1 VAAPAVR
8 TKTMLAG
15 ATGTSR
21 AFAVPEGTVAGD
33 LLLIWA
39 YIESAGTAKFALSGW
54 TKLAETG
61 QTSEGWR
68 AVCFALPNW
77 DGKTTSYSLTWG
89 GASRRSSGAIE
100 AIAGAET
107 KTPINAQS
115 GAGFRE
121 NASSKNAVVD
131 GLTTTVDE
139 CLLLSG
145 AFNDNGSLATPAT
158 GWTEDGDQADS
169 PQIAHQNI
177 APAKGSQAGVTHT
190 LGIASINLTLMVAV
204 APSPLAQRRRFTSVG

>member
-1 VAAPAVR
+1 MAAPAFR
-8 TKTMLAG
+8 SKTMLAG
-15 ATGTSR
+15 ASGTTR
-21 AFAVPEGTVAGD
+21 AYTVPENAAAGD

-39 YIESAGTAKFALSGW
+39 YIEATGITFSLSGW
-54 TKLAETG
+54 TKLAETT
-61 QTSEGWR
+61 QVSEGWV

-77 DGKTTSYSLTWG
+77 DGKTTGYTLSWG
-89 GASRRSSGAIE
+89 GASKRNSGAIE

-115 GAGFRE
+115 GAGFKE
-121 NASSKNAVVD
+121 NASSKNAVVG

-145 AFNDNGSLATPAT
+145 VFNDNGSPASPAT

-169 PQIAHQNI
+169 PQIAHQN
-177 APAKGSQAGVTHT
+177 AAAAKGEQPSVTHT
-190 LGIASINLTLMVAV
+190 LGITSISLTLMLAIQ
-204 APSPLAQRRRFTSVG
+204 PSPVTKRRRFTSVG

>member
-1 VAAPAVR
+1 
-8 TKTMLAG
+8 MLAG
-15 ATGTSR
+15 VSGTTR
-21 AFAVPEGTVAGD
+21 AYTVPENAAAGD

-39 YIESAGTAKFALSGW
+39 YMEAAGAATFSLSGW
-54 TKLAETG
+54 TKLAETA
-61 QTSEGWR
+61 QPSEGWR

-77 DGKTTSYSLTWG
+77 DGKTTAYTLGWG
-89 GASRRSSGAIE
+89 GASKRNSGAIE

-115 GAGFRE
+115 GAGFKE
-121 NASSKNAVVD
+121 NASSKNAVVG

-169 PQIAHQNI
+169 PQIAHQNA
-177 APAKGSQAGVTHT
+177 APAKGEQPSVTHT
-190 LGIASINLTLMVAV
+190 LGIASISLTLMLAIQ
-204 APSPLAQRRRFTSVG
+204 PSPISKRRRFTSVG

>member
-1 VAAPAVR
+1 
-8 TKTMLAG
+8 MLAG

-21 AFAVPEGTVAGD
+21 AFAVPEAAVAGD

-39 YIESAGTAKFALSGW
+39 YIESAGVATFSLSGW
-54 TKLAETG
+54 TRLAETG
-61 QTSEGWR
+61 QSSEGWR

-77 DGKTTSYSLTWG
+77 DGKTTSYTLTWG
-89 GASRRSSGAIE
+89 GASKRSSGAIE

-107 KTPINAQS
+107 KTPIHAQS
-115 GAGFRE
+115 GASFKE

-145 AFNDNGSLATPAT
+145 VFNDNGSLANPAS

-169 PQIAHQNI
+169 PQIAHQNL

-190 LGIASINLTLMVAV
+190 LGIASINLTLMLAIQ
-204 APSPLAQRRRFTSVG
+204 PSPVTKRRRFTSVG

>member
-1 VAAPAVR
+1 MAAPAFR
-8 TKTMLAG
+8 SKTMLAG
-15 ATGTSR
+15 VSGTTR
-21 AFAVPEGTVAGD
+21 AYTVPENAAAGD

-39 YIESAGTAKFALSGW
+39 YIEATGITFSLSGW
-54 TKLAETG
+54 TKLAETT
-61 QTSEGWR
+61 QASEGWV

-77 DGKTTSYSLTWG
+77 DGKTTGYTLSWG
-89 GASRRSSGAIE
+89 GASKRNSGAIE

-115 GAGFRE
+115 GVGFKE
-121 NASSKNAVVD
+121 NTSSKNAVVA

-145 AFNDNGSLATPAT
+145 VFNDNGSPASPAT

-169 PQIAHQNI
+169 PQIAHQN
-177 APAKGSQAGVTHT
+177 AAAAKGEQPSVTHT
-190 LGIASINLTLMVAV
+190 LGIASISLTLMLAIQ
-204 APSPLAQRRRFTSVG
+204 PSPTAKRRRFTSVG